1 MKPLYSNGR
10 PNTENIFLIPY
21 SEVRE
26 RRLFENDV
34 FADCVCSDD
43 EILRQLVARL
53 LKLAFRGP
61 NNDVAQPA
69 EVLRRAVQ
77 LHLQFRVSYLFDFIS
92 LNL

>member
-1 MKPLYSNGR
+1 MFSSV
-10 PNTENIFLIPY
+10 Y

-34 FADCVCSDD
+34 FTDCVRSDD
-43 EILRQLVARL
+43 ENLRQLVARL
-53 LKLAFRGP
+53 LKLTFRGP

-69 EVLRRAVQ
+69 EVLRRTVQ
-77 LHLQFRVSYLFDFIS
+77 LHLQFRVSYSFDFFS